1 PYEHRTGGGAATGS
15 ETHLSALH
23 AWVCRIRSTSRVRP
37 SLRLVAGCAGC
48 VSHGNR
54 NDRTIVRAVFRG
66 DAIEQLRR
74 VYNYGR
80 GGATRRVD
88 GPVRVRPAPN
98 VFGCL
103 APPLGN
109 AARAR
114 FVVERSPRGAV
125 LSGTRLAY
133 PG

>member
-23 AWVCRIRSTSRVRP
+23 AWVCRVRGASRVRP
-37 SLRLVAGCAGC
+37 SLRLVGGCAGC
-48 VSHGNR
+48 VSYGKR

-74 VYNYGR
+74 VYHSRR

-88 GPVRVRPAPN
+88 GPVRVRPAPY

-103 APPLGN
+103 GD

-114 FVVERSPRGAV
+114 FVVEHSPRGAV